1 MKRTKVTGGAGSR
14 RKGKGGELEVAKIL
28 QAEGWLGAKRGQQR
42 AGVDQ
47 PDVIGGPV
55 DLHLEVKRTET
66 VKLRAW
72 MAQAVRDAPDGRI
85 PTVVH
90 RSNGDPTWTATV
102 PFLALVRLLGR
113 LERLESATG
122 EAQHRQRSSDRG

>member
-1 MKRTKVTGGAGSR
+1 MKGSKVKGGAGSR
-14 RKGKGGELEVAKIL
+14 NKGKLGELEVAKLL
-28 QAEGWLGAKRGQQR
+28 QAEGWLNAKRGQQR

-66 VKLRAW
+66 VQLRPW
-72 MAQAVRDAPDGRI
+72 LEQAKADAPGGRM

-90 RSNGDPTWTATV
+90 RRNGDGDWIAVV
-102 PFLALVRLLGR
+102 PFVALVRLLAR
-113 LERLESATG
+113 LERLESGAVETISG
-122 EAQHRQRSSDRG
+122 QRQADR